1 MQKES
6 LQEIVKGEN
15 QKETAIRCI
24 WNSEDEEDNEDS
36 KSSEITSKS
45 DSESENEEDYKIPEL
60 DVSTINLNDFII
72 S

>member
-15 QKETAIRCI
+15 QKEIAIRCI